1 MRRRRRRRRK
11 KCNCNI
17 CTLSSSVGD
26 EKREQCEEGK
36 NETLLSGAS
45 IRIVWVQFSLSEKTD
60 KQEALQQQQHNAFQ
74 TKKIIL

>member
-1 MRRRRRRRRK
+1 LG
-11 KCNCNI
+11 
-17 CTLSSSVGD
+17 T
-26 EKREQCEEGK
+26 KREQCKEGK

-74 TKKIIL
+74 TKKNHSLMNLLEIIFSQ